1 MRLEL
6 AIEEAPSPT
15 DEDTEALRGVGCGQD
30 HTPLTGKPKPTCPLS
45 ITCPSAPHL
54 TFPSVHLSML
64 TAPPFQVGV
73 PELEAAESPLQILC
87 TIMYLIILP
96 ISFSR

>member
-1 MRLEL
+1 M
-6 AIEEAPSPT
+6 SCSCST

-30 HTPLTGKPKPTCPLS
+30 HTPLTGRPKPTCHLS
-45 ITCPSAPHL
+45 ITCPPTPPTP
-54 TFPSVHLSML
+54 TFPSVHLSLL

-73 PELEAAESPLQILC
+73 PELEAAEGPLQILC